1 MKKTL
6 LLSLGCAVAM
16 SASALT
22 YNVTVPAGTQAC
34 YIAGDMTEWLFVEMQ
49 QVDAL
54 HYTIDLP
61 EATETDGYKYSSGP
75 DWTYV
80 EKGADGSE
88 LGNRTYSE
96 SDVVVN
102 WAAIYNPNPGNGLVY
117 TVTVPEGTK
126 ACYIAG
132 DMTGWL
138 HQEMERIDDT
148 HYTIT
153 MGDATEADGY
163 KYCSGPGWSYE
174 ELTAEGTPVNNRTN
188 TPSDV
193 LVRWAMV

>member
-1 MKKTL
+1 MWWPI
-6 LLSLGCAVAM
+6 GAAV
-16 SASALT
+16 
-22 YNVTVPAGTQAC
+22 
-34 YIAGDMTEWLFVEMQ
+34 
-49 QVDAL
+49 
-54 HYTIDLP
+54 
-61 EATETDGYKYSSGP
+61 
-75 DWTYV
+75 
-80 EKGADGSE
+80 
-88 LGNRTYSE
+88 
-96 SDVVVN
+96 
-102 WAAIYNPNPGNGLVY
+102 YNPNPGNGLIY

-163 KYCSGPGWSYE
+163 KYCSGPGWQYE
-174 ELTAEGTPVNNRTN
+174 ELTAEGASVSNRTY

-193 LVRWAMV
+193 VARWAMIYEPDAQSGDIHFNRYRASWYNRVLYGRFIPRLGVRKMLLL